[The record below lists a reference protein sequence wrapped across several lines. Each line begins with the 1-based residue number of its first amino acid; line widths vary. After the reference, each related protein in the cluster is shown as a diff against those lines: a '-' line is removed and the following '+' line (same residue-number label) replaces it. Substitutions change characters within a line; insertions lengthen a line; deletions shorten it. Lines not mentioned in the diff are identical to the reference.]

1 MPPVVTNGSAV
12 MDVGV
17 RDEAVAVRGCVLG
30 KEETADVLSVT

>member
-1 MPPVVTNGSAV
+1 MVSNGSAM

-30 KEETADVLSVT
+30 KEETAEVLSVT

>member
-1 MPPVVTNGSAV
+1 MVTNGSAV

-17 RDEAVAVRGCVLG
+17 GDETVAVRGCVLG